1 MHQEPHPA
9 ATTVEDIYRVHSA
22 FLWRVARTRGIP
34 VSMIP
39 DVLQDIFVTVLRR
52 LPFYEEQGSLKGWL
66 YTIADGHI
74 RQFFRSEGRRQRRMT
89 LIARSVDGVDD
100 GSALVD
106 NLQRSEASRLV
117 QRFIDELTANLREI
131 FLLCCVEGLPGID
144 VARLL
149 NLNINTLY
157 SREKAARR
165 RFQAFIQN
173 IHTLE
178 ERRP

>member
-1 MHQEPHPA
+1 
-9 ATTVEDIYRVHSA
+9 
-22 FLWRVARTRGIP
+22 
-34 VSMIP
+34 
-39 DVLQDIFVTVLRR
+39 
-52 LPFYEEQGSLKGWL
+52 
-66 YTIADGHI
+66 
-74 RQFFRSEGRRQRRMT
+74 MT
-89 LIARSVDGVDD
+89 LIARSVEGIDD

-117 QRFIDELTANLREI
+117 QRFIDELTADLREI
-131 FLLCCVEGLPGID
+131 FLLCCVEGLPGSD

-157 SREKAARR
+157 SRERTARR